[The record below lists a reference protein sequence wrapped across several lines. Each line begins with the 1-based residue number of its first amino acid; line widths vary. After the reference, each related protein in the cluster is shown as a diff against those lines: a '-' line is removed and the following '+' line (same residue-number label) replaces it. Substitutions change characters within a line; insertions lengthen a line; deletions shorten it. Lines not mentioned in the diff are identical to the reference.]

1 MILSY
6 GFKRGIHKWKF
17 IISAQGKEYF
27 NFDDFD
33 EDFHGSHFCHQ
44 ELTNIAEFPDMNT
57 EWVLQNS
64 FI

>member
-1 MILSY
+1 MDLREESTSGY
-6 GFKRGIHKWKF
+6 LFFQPKVR
-17 IISAQGKEYF
+17 EYF